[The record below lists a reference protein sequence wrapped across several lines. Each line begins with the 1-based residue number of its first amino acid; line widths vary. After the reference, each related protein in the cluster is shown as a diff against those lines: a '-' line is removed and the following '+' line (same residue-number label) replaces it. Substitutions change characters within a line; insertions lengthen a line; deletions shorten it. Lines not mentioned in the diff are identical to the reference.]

1 MLFESAQKFVGKMF
15 YVDFLTEHLLSV
27 ETKIKASVKKTDILL
42 DIMGF
47 TICMEDRTK
56 HEKYT

>member
-1 MLFESAQKFVGKMF
+1 MLFESAQFICKMF
-15 YVDFLTEHLLSV
+15 YVGFLTEHLLSV
-27 ETKIKASVKKTDILL
+27 KTKIKTSMKKTDILL

-56 HEKYT
+56 HEKYI